1 MDRHGKEKDEEEQE
15 EAEAAV
21 MEMQRKQWQ
30 VLGDSREKEGRVG
43 DEYDRERERERER
56 AEVWVLA
63 LPCWLSFASV
73 VVRRCLFV

>member
-30 VLGDSREKEGRVG
+30 VLGDSRNRRWECRSLKFFKNQKP
-43 DEYDRERERERER
+43 
-56 AEVWVLA
+56 A
-63 LPCWLSFASV
+63 LGVSAIEIF
-73 VVRRCLFV
+73 